1 MAINLSNPE
10 DRKQLAAQIKQDIND
25 HCANEYNKGH
35 RDHLGASVMG
45 EKCSRKLW
53 YIFRWVKEE
62 KFEGRMQRLFQV
74 GHNAEPRFI
83 EYLKAIGFT
92 FRIKNIDHKK
102 EQFHISACN
111 GHYGGSLDGIC
122 IAPKRYNI
130 TSHLVWL
137 NEFKTNGTGSGY
149 NDVAEK
155 GVIKAKPKHYAQM
168 CQYGL
173 HYGLQYGLY
182 LIENKND
189 SDITIEIV
197 PLDWNLGK
205 ELENKAQDI
214 ISSQIPPPRIAE
226 NPSFFE
232 CKYCHFSNICHNN
245 EPVEKNCR
253 SCRNAIPVDAGEWQ
267 CKLYEQIIPKNFIA
281 NGCPQHV
288 SINGQ

>member
-1 MAINLSNPE
+1 MINLENQG
-10 DRKQLAAQIKQDIND
+10 DRWQLAAQIKQDINEY
-25 HCANEYNKGH
+25 CAIKYNTGH
-35 RDHLGASVMG
+35 REHLGASVMG

-53 YIFRWVKEE
+53 YIFRWVKKEN
-62 KFEGRMQRLFQV
+62 FDGRMQRLFQV

-83 EYLKAIGFT
+83 EYLQAIGFE
-92 FRIKNIDHKK
+92 FIKFSKTN
-102 EQFHISACN
+102 EQWHISACN

-122 IAPKRYNI
+122 RAPTRYNL
-130 TSHLVWL
+130 TEDLMWL
-137 NEFKTNGTGSGY
+137 NEFKTNGTGSAY

-155 GVIKAKPKHYAQM
+155 SVIKAKPKHYAQM

-173 HYGLQYGLY
+173 YYQLKYGLY

-205 ELENKAQDI
+205 ELEKKAQDI

-232 CKYCHFSNICHNN
+232 CKYCHFADICHNN
-245 EPVEKNCR
+245 EPVEMNCR
-253 SCRNAIPVDAGEWQ
+253 SCRNAEPVTLGEWY
-267 CKLYEQIIPKNFIA
+267 CKLYGRIPNDFIKV
-281 NGCPQHV
+281 GCPQHI